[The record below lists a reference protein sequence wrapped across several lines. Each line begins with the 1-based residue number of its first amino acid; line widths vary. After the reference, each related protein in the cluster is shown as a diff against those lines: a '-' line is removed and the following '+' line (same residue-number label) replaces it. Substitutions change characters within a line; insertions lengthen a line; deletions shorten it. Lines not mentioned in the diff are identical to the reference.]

1 MKPLKNISA
10 FSRRAAIAVFFGAA
24 ALTASVG
31 TSPNVVHAQGVPT
44 VDTQSIA
51 QQIRQ
56 LQQLIQDEILQ
67 NDQLLQLQ
75 QHFQTLR
82 DQYAQLQ
89 ATYAAL
95 TGVMDL
101 PEIIGTGMDDW
112 LNGIL
117 QQEFGDIN
125 QTIAAIQRGDWSAL
139 RGPGSSQIRT
149 QMERVLAEHGFD
161 EDTLSEM
168 ARSGNAGAERVATQA
183 TTGAVVSAAAQN
195 SYSGAAQ
202 SLERYN
208 RLVALTGQ
216 METLKDSIDLNTR
229 VTAENGIT
237 LVAILQLL
245 SVSAVGEG
253 QAGVLEAAAR
263 AEESRYMDF
272 TMPNLRAE

>member
-1 MKPLKNISA
+1 MKPLKLINA
-10 FSRRAAIAVFFGAA
+10 FSRRAAVAVFVGAA
-24 ALTASVG
+24 ALTATVG
-31 TSPNVVHAQGVPT
+31 STPSVVHAQGVPT

-75 QHFQTLR
+75 QQFQTLR

-95 TGVMDL
+95 TGFMDL
-101 PEIIGTGMDDW
+101 PQIVGTDMDDW

-117 QQEFGDIN
+117 HQEFGDIN

-139 RGPGSSQIRT
+139 RGPGSGQIRT

-195 SYSGAAQ
+195 SYSEAGQ